1 MIRKRKGNLVR
12 YIGCIL
18 LISFAIFL
26 FKNLTDV
33 SAYTND
39 KTTTV
44 SNSKVTTNNGVPERI
59 FAPYVDVML
68 YPQFSVNNC
77 YEKTGQKYYTL
88 AFITSDGSGN
98 PAWGGVV
105 PLSENYYMDEINK
118 LRQKGGDVIISF
130 GGANGVELAS
140 ASANTDLSVLQAKY
154 QAVIDKYKP
163 KWVDFDIEGAAV
175 ADKAS
180 IDRRNKAIK
189 GLQEKNPGLTIAY
202 CLPALPSGLTNDG
215 IYVLENAK
223 ANGVRVDVVNV
234 MAMDYGSWAAPNPDG
249 KMGDYAIETAKNTY
263 EQCQKIGLNTKI
275 GVTPMIGR
283 NDVATEVFYPKDAEK
298 LVSWSISTSWVKM
311 LSMWSSTRDNGSGGA
326 LPYASPTCSSL
337 VQSEFE
343 FTNKFKSFT
352 SSSNPTP
359 SPTPNPTPTPKPQ
372 PEDDSEPDHESN
384 PDERVDSR
392 EWKANTAYKVGDVVT
407 FKGKTYKCIQGH
419 TSLST
424 WQPPI
429 VPALWQAQ

>member
-1 MIRKRKGNLVR
+1 MKRKGNKSLVK
-12 YIGCIL
+12 YIGGAL
-18 LISFAIFL
+18 LISLAIFL
-26 FKNLTDV
+26 FQNLTNA

-39 KTTTV
+39 KETTV
-44 SNSKVTTNNGVPERI
+44 NKSQSAKVTTNNGLPDRI

-77 YEKTGQKYYTL
+77 YEKTGQKYFTL

-98 PAWGGVV
+98 AAWGGVV
-105 PLSENYYMDEINK
+105 PLSENYYMEEINN
-118 LRQKGGDVIISF
+118 LRKKGGDIIISF
-130 GGANGVELAS
+130 GGANGVELACS
-140 ASANTDLSVLQAKY
+140 SANTDASVLQSKY

-175 ADKAS
+175 ADRAS

-189 GLQEKNPGLTIAY
+189 GLQKKNPGLTIAY

-249 KMGDYAIETAKNTY
+249 RMGDYAIETAKNTY
-263 EQCQKIGLNTKI
+263 EQCKQIGLNTKI
-275 GVTPMIGR
+275 GITPMIGR
-283 NDVATEVFYPKDAEK
+283 NDVASEVFYPRDAEK
-298 LVSWSISTSWVKM
+298 LVSWANSTSWVKM

-337 VQSEFE
+337 VQAEFE

-359 SPTPNPTPTPKPQ
+359 APNPQ
-372 PEDDSEPDHESN
+372 PDNDSEPEQDSK
-384 PDERVDSR
+384 PDEKVDDRV
-392 EWKANTAYKVGDVVT
+392 WKPNTTYKVGDIVT
-407 FKGKTYKCIQGH
+407 YEGKKYKCIQGH

-429 VPALWQAQ
+429 VPALWQVQ